1 MPTYENPKTD
11 TEQLINFVEGFN
23 IVLQSN
29 LKLKKEK
36 SKLLEEN
43 KKLKN
48 VIKELGY
55 EQIIT

>member
-29 LKLKKEK
+29 LKLEEEK

-55 EQIIT
+55 EQIIP